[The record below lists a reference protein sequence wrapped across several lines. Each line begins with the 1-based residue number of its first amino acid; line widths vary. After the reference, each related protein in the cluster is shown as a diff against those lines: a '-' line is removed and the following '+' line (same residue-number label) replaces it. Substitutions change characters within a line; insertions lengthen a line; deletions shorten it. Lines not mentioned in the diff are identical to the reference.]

1 MTSLLQLK
9 IDTSLKDA
17 IKRRADQ
24 YGVSISAIVKIALVE
39 AFAAEDFVRG
49 NIFNAN
55 RDNNGEGIAL
65 DTLIDQL

>member
-9 IDTSLKDA
+9 IDTALKDA

-39 AFAAEDFVRG
+39 AFAADDFVRG